1 MALSGTVASVAFGST
16 PTALPAVGTVTVSFN
31 TPAIDVTP
39 IGSTAQQYIAG
50 AIGAT
55 GSLDIFY
62 DQTNTAHGTL
72 DGYVAA
78 RTFNNWVITL
88 GNTQTI
94 TGSAVVTGYEITAQ
108 AQGVCRASISLQFDG
123 APVIA

>member
-1 MALSGTVASVAFGST
+1 MALSGTVASVAFGPT
-16 PTALPAVGTVTVSFN
+16 PTVLPAVGTVTVSFN
-31 TPAIDVTP
+31 TPAIEVTP
-39 IGSTAQQYIAG
+39 IGATAQQYIAG

-62 DQTNTAHGTL
+62 DQTNTAHADL

-78 RTFNNWVITL
+78 RTFNNWIITL
-88 GNTQTI
+88 GSTQTI
-94 TGSAVVTGYEITAQ
+94 TGSAVVTAYEITAQ
-108 AQGVCRASISLQFDG
+108 AQGVTRASISLQFNG

>member
-1 MALSGTVASVAFGST
+1 
-16 PTALPAVGTVTVSFN
+16 VSFN
-31 TPAIDVTP
+31 TPAIEVTP
-39 IGSTAQQYIAG
+39 IGATAQQYIAG

-62 DQTNTAHGTL
+62 DQTNTAHADL

-78 RTFNNWVITL
+78 RTFNNWIITL
-88 GNTQTI
+88 GSTQTI
-94 TGSAVVTGYEITAQ
+94 TGSAVVTAYEITAQ
-108 AQGVCRASISLQFDG
+108 AQGVTRASISLQFNG